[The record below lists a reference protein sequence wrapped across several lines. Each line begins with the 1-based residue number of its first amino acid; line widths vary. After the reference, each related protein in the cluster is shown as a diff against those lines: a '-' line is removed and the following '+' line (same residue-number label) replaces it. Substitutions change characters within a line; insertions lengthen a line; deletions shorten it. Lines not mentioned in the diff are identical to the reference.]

1 MGGRGWGVGEGGR
14 REGRGVR
21 GTEGDRMVH
30 SESDEGCPA
39 KSSLRKTSRIQSSN
53 N

>member
-1 MGGRGWGVGEGGR
+1 MGGGGDGELERVEGEREGEGGVR
-14 REGRGVR
+14 RE
-21 GTEGDRMVH
+21 MVH